1 MAAGLA
7 LLLGSIGAT
16 PVSQLEVDVAK
27 LRSDKGVLRLCLT
40 ADPKNFPGCVDD
52 AHAVTRTVPATQ
64 HQTLYEGLPPGNYA
78 VAIIHD
84 ANNNKKL
91 DTFMGIPREGFGFS
105 RDPAIGFGPPKFRA
119 AEFPVNGGDHTVQH
133 ITMRYLL

>member
-1 MAAGLA
+1 M
-7 LLLGSIGAT
+7 LGSIGAT
-16 PVSQLEVDVAK
+16 PVSSLEVDIAK
-27 LRSDKGVLRLCLT
+27 LRSQKGVLRLCLT

-52 AHAVTRTVPATQ
+52 AHAVTRTVPASQ
-64 HQTLYEGLPPGNYA
+64 AQTIYDGLPPGNYA
-78 VAIIHD
+78 VAVIHD

-119 AEFPVNGGDHTVQH
+119 AAFDVAGPRTVQH
-133 ITMRYLL
+133 ITMHYLL